1 MIKISK
7 NIFNIKKRLNDLNNL
22 LSSKVCCFTGY
33 RPQKCPWGFNEKD
46 KRFLRV
52 KEKTKQEIEK
62 AISNGYD
69 TFLCG
74 MAIGFDMMCAEM
86 VLELK
91 NKYPYIRLIGALP
104 CKNQDCKW
112 PIKQQER
119 YRNLLKQLDAI
130 RCVNDEYTGPECM
143 LERNRYMINNSSII
157 IALFNG
163 LPGGTKSTIEYAKQQ
178 GLEVIII
185 KP

>member
-74 MAIGFDMMCAEM
+74 MAIGFDMMCAEI

-91 NKYPYIRLIGALP
+91 KNDKNIRLIGALP
-104 CKNQDCKW
+104 CRNQDEKW
-112 PIKQQER
+112 NNEHKQR
-119 YRNLLKQLDAI
+119 YKSIIKQLDCI
-130 RCVNDEYTGPECM
+130 RCIYDKYEDGCM
-143 LERNRYMINNSSII
+143 KERNKFMINNSSLC
-157 IALFNG
+157 IALFDG
-163 LPGGTKSTIEYAKQQ
+163 KPGGTKQTIDYAKS
-178 GLEVIII
+178 LNKEIIYI
-185 KP
+185 NF